1 MQKKSL
7 TAEGK
12 TLHFRTDGHLPPQ
25 FDETMKFRSLS
36 FYASAKLQLRESEP
50 LTHEF

>member
-1 MQKKSL
+1 MQKNP

-12 TLHFRTDGHLPPQ
+12 TPHFRTDGHLPPQ
-25 FDETMKFRSLS
+25 FNETMKFCSLS
-36 FYASAKLQLRESEP
+36 FYATAKLQLRESEP